1 MKSVEKHIFF
11 AMEKCNFG
19 AIYENVVAEGLL
31 AHGFENLFYY
41 NSKKMGE
48 VDFVMQ

>member
-1 MKSVEKHIFF
+1 MFLLWKNVI
-11 AMEKCNFG
+11 G

-48 VDFVMQ
+48 VDFVVQ